1 MAKKS
6 NTTTT
11 DQVSKLASTSTV
23 AALTGHDR
31 STVKKR
37 LIDAGITPQV
47 DKGNETL
54 YFLPDAIRALIRFE
68 SGTSSADIRNIA
80 QARKS
85 DAETRKLEGQYA
97 FTADEPIRWM
107 EDLFS
112 MLNEVVQE
120 MPCGDDRK
128 QQFVERLQ
136 TIPGKVAKKYET
148 ESD

>member
-6 NTTTT
+6 NTTTI
-11 DQVSKLASTSTV
+11 DEVSKLASTSTV
-23 AALTGHDR
+23 AALSGHDR

-37 LIDAGITPQV
+37 LLEVGISPRV
-47 DKGNETL
+47 DRGNETL
-54 YFLPDAIRALIRFE
+54 YFLPEAMQALIRFE
-68 SGTSSADIRNIA
+68 SGASSSDIRNIA

-85 DAETRKLEGQYA
+85 DAETRKLEPQYA
-97 FTADEPIRWM
+97 FTADEPIAWM

-120 MPCGDDRK
+120 MPCDDERK
-128 QQFVERLQ
+128 QQFVEKLQ
-136 TIPGKVAKKYET
+136 AIPGKVAKKYET